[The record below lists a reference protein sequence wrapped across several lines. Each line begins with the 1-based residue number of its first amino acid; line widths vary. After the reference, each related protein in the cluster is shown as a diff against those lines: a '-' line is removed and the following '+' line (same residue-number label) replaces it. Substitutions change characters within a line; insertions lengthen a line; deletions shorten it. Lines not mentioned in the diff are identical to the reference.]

1 MSLKS
6 KIHDTLGPHS
16 GSDSGPSSK
25 SSIRLLLINPNST
38 LAFTKEVLAHLA
50 TTIPSDVI
58 IDFYTAPAGAP
69 PSIDGNEDGALSAQV
84 IQQDLN
90 LTFDVSFDET
100 NPTIVRELIEGY
112 SGVIVACFSM
122 HPLVDIL
129 RRLFSNIKGGS
140 DSNAN
145 AGVEKSR
152 KPAVLGIME
161 SAILGALPLGE
172 KVGIATTGEQWE
184 PLFDQ
189 GMQDLGISSTRYAG
203 TKGTGFNAI
212 SLHGSGPQEA
222 LLKASE
228 WLIKDKGADVIV
240 LGCGGM
246 APMRSTL
253 EDDLANRIGR
263 RVPVVDGVQ
272 AAVDQAI
279 GYARMGVA
287 PRV

>member
-1 MSLKS
+1 MSLRS
-6 KIHDTLGPHS
+6 KIHDTLGPRS
-16 GSDSGPSSK
+16 GSASGSGSNSGPS
-25 SSIRLLLINPNST
+25 IRILLINPNST
-38 LAFTKEVLAHLA
+38 LAFTKEVAAHLA
-50 TTIPSDVI
+50 TTVPDDVV
-58 IDFYTAPAGAP
+58 IDFYTAPSDAP
-69 PSIDGNEDGALSAQV
+69 ASIDGNEDGALSAQV
-84 IQQDLN
+84 IQRDLN
-90 LTFDVSFDET
+90 LNFDVDFDRT
-100 NPTIVRELIEGY
+100 SSPIVQELLQGY
-112 SGVIVACFSM
+112 SSVIVACFSM

-129 RRLFSNIKGGS
+129 RRMFVNIKG
-140 DSNAN
+140 A
-145 AGVEKSR
+145 EKAR
-152 KPAVLGIME
+152 KPTVLGIME
-161 SAILGALPLGE
+161 SAVLGALPLGQ

-189 GMQDLGISSTRYAG
+189 GMQDLGISTTRYAG

-212 SLHGSGPQEA
+212 SLHGAGPQEA

-228 WLIKDKGADVIV
+228 WLIAEKGADVIV

-253 EDDLANRIGR
+253 EDNLAERVGR

-279 GYARMGVA
+279 GYARVGVS